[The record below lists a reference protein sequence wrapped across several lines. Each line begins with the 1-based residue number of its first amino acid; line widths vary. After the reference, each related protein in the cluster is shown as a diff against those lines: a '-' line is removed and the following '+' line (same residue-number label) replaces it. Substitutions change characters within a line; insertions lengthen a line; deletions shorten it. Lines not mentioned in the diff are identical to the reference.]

1 MSTNTFTKIRESLA
15 LKLFTIAALVILL
28 LIPAGMISVI
38 VNERGYRQV
47 QVVQEISSKWADAQ
61 TITGPVLVVP
71 YKKYTTQKVTQRN
84 DSGVRESRDVKNYS
98 EVKYATFLPDNY
110 TIDGDIQ
117 PIIKARGIYE
127 AVLYSGDLAINATF
141 SEPAFDKIISGN
153 YDVLWDQ
160 ATVSMGI
167 NDLKGIRSDISFTV
181 NEQTFTPEPG
191 SQSTLRGT
199 HSSSSWGVMAT
210 VPLTG
215 DENSIEFAT
224 TISLNGSESINFLPI
239 GKTTN
244 IVIRS
249 PWSSPSF
256 IGKLLPTN
264 SEISKDGFS
273 ANWHALSYNRNFP
286 QQWVGV
292 QQLEQE
298 TMGVQLVQPVD
309 QYDSVS
315 RSAKYAVLFI
325 LLTFVALFIVEIVQ
339 KQRIHPVQ
347 YLLIGFSLTLFYT
360 LLLAF
365 SEHTGFSVAYIVAT
379 IASLGLIG
387 GYIQSILKSA
397 QVTLTLSGLL
407 AILYSFL
414 FITLHQEQYALLM
427 GSIGLFLVL
436 AAIMFIT
443 RKIDWYNLNQSE
455 NFEFEQ
461 SEVTQ
466 SNGFKP
472 EENNVQSKKVDS
484 YDEEISEDQE

>member
-15 LKLFTIAALVILL
+15 LKLFTIAALVLLL

-47 QVVQEISSKWADAQ
+47 QVVEEISSKWADAQ
-61 TITGPVLVVP
+61 TITGPILVVP
-71 YKKYTTQKVTQRN
+71 YKTYTIQKVTQRN
-84 DSGVRESRDVKNYS
+84 EAGVRESRDVKNYG
-98 EVKYATFLPDNY
+98 VLKYATFLPDNY
-110 TIDGDIQ
+110 TIDGDVQ

-127 AVLYSGDLAINATF
+127 AVLYSGNLAINATF
-141 SEPAFDKIISGN
+141 SEPAFDKILSGT

-160 ATVSMGI
+160 ATFSMGI

-181 NEQTFTPEPG
+181 NGDTFTPEPG

-199 HSSSSWGVMAT
+199 HSSSSWGVMTT
-210 VPLTG
+210 VPLSG
-215 DENSIEFAT
+215 NENSIEFST
-224 TISLNGSESINFLPI
+224 TVSLNGSQSINFLPI

-244 IVIRS
+244 IEIRS

-256 IGKLLPTN
+256 IGKLLPTE

-286 QQWVGV
+286 QQWIGV

-365 SEHTGFSVAYIVAT
+365 SEHTGFNVAYIVAT

-397 QVTLTLSGLL
+397 KVTLTLSGLL

-455 NFEFEQ
+455 RFDFDENDSVQNKTIEP
-461 SEVTQ
+461 SETATP
-466 SNGFKP
+466 FTP
-472 EENNVQSKKVDS
+472 TES
-484 YDEEISEDQE
+484 YNEEIVDDQE

>member
-1 MSTNTFTKIRESLA
+1 MSKNTLTKIRESLA
-15 LKLFTIAALVILL
+15 LKLFTITVLVVLL

-47 QVVQEISSKWADAQ
+47 QVVQEISSKWAEAQ
-61 TITGPVLVVP
+61 TITGPILVIP
-71 YKKYTTQKVTQRN
+71 YKKYIIQKVTERN
-84 DSGVRESRDVKNYS
+84 DAGVRESRSIKNYS
-98 EVKYATFLPDNY
+98 EVKYATFLPDSY
-110 TIDGDIQ
+110 TIDGEVH

-127 AVLYSGDLAINATF
+127 AVLYSGDLSIQASF
-141 SEPAFDKIISGN
+141 SEPAFDKILSGN
-153 YDVLWDQ
+153 YDILWDQ
-160 ATVSMGI
+160 ANISMGI
-167 NDLKGIRSDISFTV
+167 NDLKGIRSDIVFTV
-181 NEQTFTPEPG
+181 NEELFTPEPG
-191 SQSTLRGT
+191 SQSTLRGA
-199 HSSSSWGVMAT
+199 HSSSSWGVIAPI
-210 VPLTG
+210 PLNG
-215 DENSIEFAT
+215 DERSVDFST

-244 IVIRS
+244 IAIRS

-264 SEISKDGFS
+264 SDISKDGFS

-286 QQWVGV
+286 QQWIGI

-365 SEHTGFSVAYIVAT
+365 SEHTGFNIAYIVAT

-387 GYIQSILKSA
+387 GYIQSILKSVK
-397 QVTLTLSGLL
+397 VTLTLSGLL

-443 RKIDWYNLNQSE
+443 RKIDWYALNQSE
-455 NFEFEQ
+455 DVELK
-461 SEVTQ
+461 Q
-466 SNGFKP
+466 SNSVR
-472 EENNVQSKKVDS
+472 NNDGGYVKTAVQQSSVVNHNQDLS
-484 YDEEISEDQE
+484 ND